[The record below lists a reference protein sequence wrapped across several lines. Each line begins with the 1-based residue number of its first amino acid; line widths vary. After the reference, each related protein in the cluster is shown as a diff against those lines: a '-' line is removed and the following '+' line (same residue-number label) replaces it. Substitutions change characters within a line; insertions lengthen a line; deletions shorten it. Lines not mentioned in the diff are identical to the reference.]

1 MRKEEHNC
9 LDEIAHKV
17 TRYMK
22 WDEYKDPADY
32 EFDDILLVARQL
44 TDDLDIIRGDAGEA
58 NTDMLFEHGF
68 CDILRQDN
76 PCEMLYPI
84 SKAIKA
90 IQKLSGREAS
100 GSLYRLTL
108 ENLYEYKELS
118 EAFHADQIIDRRPD
132 TLVWMD
138 GKYVWSIRDI
148 SAHGKMEF
156 SAMSDI
162 SEYYADSLDA
172 MIIKLYELHED
183 TVNKVYRKVSR
194 VTMSSNLTC
203 K

>member
-9 LDEIAHKV
+9 LNDIAHKV

-32 EFDDILLVARQL
+32 DFDDILLVARQL
-44 TDDLDIIRGDAGEA
+44 TDDLSYHIADEGEA
-58 NTDMLFEHGF
+58 NTDMLFEYGF
-68 CDILRQDN
+68 CDILREEN

-100 GSLYRLTL
+100 GTLYRLSL
-108 ENLYEYKELS
+108 ENLYQHKNLS
-118 EAFHADQIIDRRPD
+118 EAFHADQIIDIRPD

-148 SAHGKMEF
+148 SPNSERVEF
-156 SAMSDI
+156 SAFFCEA
-162 SEYYADSLDA
+162 EYYVDSLEA
-172 MIIKLYELHED
+172 MIIKLYELHGD
-183 TVNKVYRKVSR
+183 TVSKVIKMGIWS
-194 VTMSSNLTC
+194 
-203 K
+203 

>member
-9 LDEIAHKV
+9 LNEIAHKV

-44 TDDLDIIRGDAGEA
+44 TDDLDIIHGCPGEA

-68 CDILRQDN
+68 CDLLRQDN

-84 SKAIKA
+84 SRAIKA

-100 GSLYRLTL
+100 GTLYRLTL
-108 ENLYEYKELS
+108 ENLQKHKELLK
-118 EAFHADQIIDRRPD
+118 AFNADQINDIRPD

-148 SAHGKMEF
+148 SDSERVEF

-172 MIIKLYELHED
+172 MIIKLYELHGD
-183 TVNKVYRKVSR
+183 TVSKLNVNVYEVIPTQK
-194 VTMSSNLTC
+194 TF

>member
-9 LDEIAHKV
+9 LNDIAHKV

-84 SKAIKA
+84 SRAIKA

-100 GSLYRLTL
+100 GTLYRLTL
-108 ENLYEYKELS
+108 ENLQKHKELLK
-118 EAFHADQIIDRRPD
+118 AFNADQINDIRPD

-138 GKYVWSIRDI
+138 GRYVWSIRDI
-148 SAHGKMEF
+148 SNKIDGLQF

-162 SEYYADSLDA
+162 SEYYADSLEG
-172 MIIKLYELHED
+172 MIIKLYELHGD
-183 TVNKVYRKVSR
+183 TVSKVI
-194 VTMSSNLTC
+194 MSSNLTC

>member
-9 LDEIAHKV
+9 LNDIAHKV

-32 EFDDILLVARQL
+32 DFDDILLVTRQL
-44 TDDLDIIRGDAGEA
+44 TDDLDIIHGCPGEA

-68 CDILRQDN
+68 CDLLRQDN

-100 GSLYRLTL
+100 GTLYRLTL
-108 ENLYEYKELS
+108 ENLQKHKELLK
-118 EAFHADQIIDRRPD
+118 AFNADQINDIRPD

-148 SAHGKMEF
+148 SDSERVEF

-172 MIIKLYELHED
+172 MIIKLYELHGD
-183 TVNKVYRKVSR
+183 TVSKLNVNVYEVIPTQK
-194 VTMSSNLTC
+194 TF

>member
-9 LDEIAHKV
+9 LNDIAHKV

-44 TDDLDIIRGDAGEA
+44 TDDLDLIRGDAGEA

-68 CDILRQDN
+68 CDILREDN

-84 SKAIKA
+84 SRAIKA

-100 GSLYRLTL
+100 GTLYRLTL
-108 ENLYEYKELS
+108 ENLQKHKELLK
-118 EAFHADQIIDRRPD
+118 AFNADQINDIRPD

-148 SAHGKMEF
+148 SNKIDGLQF

-162 SEYYADSLDA
+162 SEYYADSLEG
-172 MIIKLYELHED
+172 MIIKLYELHRD
-183 TVNKVYRKVSR
+183 TVSKVIWFFNR
-194 VTMSSNLTC
+194 
-203 K
+203 

>member
-1 MRKEEHNC
+1 MRMEEHDC
-9 LDEIAHKV
+9 LEEISHKV
-17 TRYMK
+17 VRYMK

-44 TDDLDIIRGDAGEA
+44 TYDLSYHIGDEGDA
-58 NTDMLFEHGF
+58 NTTMLFQYGF
-68 CDILRQDN
+68 CDLLRQEN

-84 SKAIKA
+84 SRAIKA

-100 GSLYRLTL
+100 GSLYRLSL

-118 EAFHADQIIDRRPD
+118 EAFHADQINDIRPD

-138 GKYVWSIRDI
+138 GRYVWSIRDI
-148 SAHGKMEF
+148 SNKIDGLQF

-162 SEYYADSLDA
+162 SEYYADSLEG
-172 MIIKLYELHED
+172 MIIKLYELHGD
-183 TVNKVYRKVSR
+183 TVSKVI
-194 VTMSSNLTC
+194 MSSNLTC
-203 K
+203 KQ

>member
-9 LDEIAHKV
+9 LNDIAHKV

-44 TDDLDIIRGDAGEA
+44 TDDLDIIHGCPGEA

-68 CDILRQDN
+68 CDLLREDN

-84 SKAIKA
+84 SRAIKA

-100 GSLYRLTL
+100 GTLYRLTL
-108 ENLYEYKELS
+108 ENLYKHKELLK
-118 EAFHADQIIDRRPD
+118 AFNADQINDIRPD

-138 GKYVWSIRDI
+138 GRYVWSIRDI
-148 SAHGKMEF
+148 SNKIDGLQF

-172 MIIKLYELHED
+172 MIIKLYELHGD
-183 TVNKVYRKVSR
+183 TVSKVI
-194 VTMSSNLTC
+194 MSSNLTC

>member
-9 LDEIAHKV
+9 LNDIAHKV

-44 TDDLDIIRGDAGEA
+44 TDDLDLIRGDAGEA

-68 CDILRQDN
+68 CDILREDN

-84 SKAIKA
+84 SRAIKA

-100 GSLYRLTL
+100 GTLYRLTL
-108 ENLYEYKELS
+108 ENLQKHKELLK
-118 EAFHADQIIDRRPD
+118 AFNADQINDIRPD

-148 SAHGKMEF
+148 SDKIDGLQF

-162 SEYYADSLDA
+162 SEYYADSLEG
-172 MIIKLYELHED
+172 MIIKLYELHRD
-183 TVNKVYRKVSR
+183 TVSKVIWFFNR
-194 VTMSSNLTC
+194 
-203 K
+203 

>member
-9 LDEIAHKV
+9 LNDIAHKV

-44 TDDLDIIRGDAGEA
+44 TDDLDIIHGCPGEA

-68 CDILRQDN
+68 CDLLREDN

-84 SKAIKA
+84 SRAIKA

-100 GSLYRLTL
+100 GTLYRLTL
-108 ENLYEYKELS
+108 ENLHKHKELLR
-118 EAFHADQIIDRRPD
+118 AFNADQINDIRPD

-138 GKYVWSIRDI
+138 GRYVWSIRDI
-148 SAHGKMEF
+148 SNEKEGQQF

-162 SEYYADSLDA
+162 SEYYADSLDD
-172 MIIKLYELHED
+172 MIIKLYELHGD
-183 TVNKVYRKVSR
+183 TVSKLNVNVYEVIPTQK
-194 VTMSSNLTC
+194 TF

>member
-32 EFDDILLVARQL
+32 DFDDILLVARQL
-44 TDDLDIIRGDAGEA
+44 TDDLSYHIADEGEA
-58 NTDMLFEHGF
+58 NTDMLFEYGF
-68 CDILRQDN
+68 CDILREEY

-84 SKAIKA
+84 SRAIKA

-100 GSLYRLTL
+100 GTLYRLTL
-108 ENLYEYKELS
+108 ETLYEYKELS
-118 EAFHADQIIDRRPD
+118 EAFHAEQINDIRPD

-138 GKYVWSIRDI
+138 GRYVWSIRDI
-148 SAHGKMEF
+148 SNKIDGLQF

-162 SEYYADSLDA
+162 SEYYADSLEG

-183 TVNKVYRKVSR
+183 TVSKVI
-194 VTMSSNLTC
+194 MSSNLTC
-203 K
+203 KQ

>member
-17 TRYMK
+17 TRYME

-32 EFDDILLVARQL
+32 DFDDILLVARQL
-44 TDDLDIIRGDAGEA
+44 TDDLDVIHGCPGEA

-68 CDILRQDN
+68 CDLLRQDN

-84 SKAIKA
+84 SRAITA

-100 GSLYRLTL
+100 GTLYRLTL
-108 ENLYEYKELS
+108 ENLQKHKELLK
-118 EAFHADQIIDRRPD
+118 AFNADQINDIRPD

-138 GKYVWSIRDI
+138 GRYVWSIRDI
-148 SAHGKMEF
+148 SNKIDGLQF

-162 SEYYADSLDA
+162 SEYYADSLEGI
-172 MIIKLYELHED
+172 IIKLYELHED
-183 TVNKVYRKVSR
+183 TVSKVI
-194 VTMSSNLTC
+194 MSSNLTC

>member
-9 LDEIAHKV
+9 LNDIAHKV

-44 TDDLDIIRGDAGEA
+44 TDDLDIIHGCPGEA

-68 CDILRQDN
+68 CDLLREDN

-100 GSLYRLTL
+100 GTLYRLTL
-108 ENLYEYKELS
+108 ENLYKHKELLK
-118 EAFHADQIIDRRPD
+118 AFNADQINDIRPD

-138 GKYVWSIRDI
+138 GRYVWSIRDI
-148 SAHGKMEF
+148 SNKIDGLQF

-172 MIIKLYELHED
+172 MIIKLYELHGD
-183 TVNKVYRKVSR
+183 TVSKVI
-194 VTMSSNLTC
+194 MSSNLTC

>member
-32 EFDDILLVARQL
+32 DFDDILLVARQL
-44 TDDLDIIRGDAGEA
+44 TDDLSYHIADEGEA
-58 NTDMLFEHGF
+58 NTDMLFEYGF
-68 CDILRQDN
+68 CDILREEY

-84 SKAIKA
+84 SRAIKA
-90 IQKLSGREAS
+90 IQKLSGRVAS
-100 GSLYRLTL
+100 GTLYRLSL
-108 ENLYEYKELS
+108 ENLQKHKELLK
-118 EAFHADQIIDRRPD
+118 AFNADQIIDIRPD

-148 SAHGKMEF
+148 SPNSERVEF
-156 SAMSDI
+156 SAFFCEA
-162 SEYYADSLDA
+162 EYYADSLEA
-172 MIIKLYELHED
+172 MIIKLYELHGD
-183 TVNKVYRKVSR
+183 TVSKVI
-194 VTMSSNLTC
+194 MSSNLTC